1 VASFCQLVH
10 GARQGACRL
19 GAIAGRRASAKMDT
33 PLLLAPLLPVHG
45 LMELEA
51 EALNNRM
58 GMTTTCSSGQGGG
71 WSGLIHLAAVQQQP
85 QVVRT

>member
-1 VASFCQLVH
+1 MASFCQLVH
-10 GARQGACRL
+10 GALQGACRL
-19 GAIAGRRASAKMDT
+19 GAIAGRRASGKMDT

-58 GMTTTCSSGQGGG
+58 GMTTTCSGQGGG
-71 WSGLIHLAAVQQQP
+71 WSGLIHLAAAQQQP
-85 QVVRT
+85 QEVRT